1 MDWLEFFASVIGALA
16 WPATLVIGFF
26 LIKRHLIDL
35 SPFIDRLKYKD
46 FELQF
51 RESVHELAIRSRAA
65 LPDRRERLSQPSKDR
80 LYSLAEIS
88 PRSAILEA
96 WLEIEAAAIDALERK
111 EPDLALQAKGMA
123 PLRLGELLVKRQIL
137 SNDQLEIFHRLRELR
152 NAAVHIR
159 EQSFQLD
166 EVVEYIQLS
175 TVLATEIRLR
185 GLGV

>member
-35 SPFIDRLKYKD
+35 FPFIDRLKYKD

-51 RESVHELAIRSRAA
+51 RKSVHELAIRSRAA
-65 LPDRRERLSQPSKDR
+65 LPDRREQLPQPSKDR

-96 WLEIEAAAIDALERK
+96 WLEIEAAAIDALERQ
-111 EPDLALQAKGMA
+111 EPDLALKAKGMA
-123 PLRLGELLVKRQIL
+123 PLRLGELLVKRQLL

-166 EVVEYIQLS
+166 EVAEYIQLS